1 MNRKQK
7 IIVSTTGIF
16 LVLLILVGLTYAYF
30 LTRINGN
37 KNDKSISV
45 TTANLR
51 LVYSDGTDG
60 VIGGTNIEP
69 SDTVYTKTFTVK
81 SEGNKNIEYGV
92 YLINVINQL
101 TRKEDV
107 KYTLECTTD
116 GTIKCNGVNET
127 TFPSGISQL
136 ITNTIEP
143 GKTHTYTFKFTY
155 KDTGTDQSID
165 MGKELS
171 AKIQIFGKL
180 PSGEYFPY
188 EEGTLSYNIINNA
201 KNNLNGT
208 EYLETPKTKV
218 AEEVA
223 DFEYKGIKK
232 NNTSSDDW
240 LGFPSTYKDYYI
252 TYGTGYTID
261 KNTGKFS
268 LTGVSTCKFSE
279 CYSNLSE
286 KYISTSYTTYLSE
299 TDTQKESSNLS
310 EILMIKSISVQ
321 TSSIGICGTIM
332 TTTTYGIEK
341 VLSKTED
348 DYGTSYYYR
357 GVVENNYVNFAGM
370 CWRIVR
376 VSGDGSIKLILED
389 QDNTCTSSNGNTTTT
404 SGLITNFGYTEY
416 AVNTLTATDGTTNSS
431 KLELMNYLKGGTDN
445 DRSMATAFKNFQIE
459 TLKNYLS
466 YLKSGDWCL
475 NDKAYATK
483 TDNTTPLTS
492 QEILDKRI
500 KGIAYYYDSYVRL
513 EGKTIKEPTLKCNG
527 TNMMKFG
534 DGTTNMYVGTLTA
547 DEVAYAGGS
556 TTGKHAGYY
565 YISGKIPLL
574 SPSYIVVA
582 NDGSL
587 SMNYQMVYYVS
598 GDATISSTNL
608 HYISSL
614 YFKPSI
620 NLKSGIKITSGD
632 GTKEKPYEIAN

>member
-116 GTIKCNGVNET
+116 GTITCNGVNET

-188 EEGTLSYNIINNA
+188 EEETLSYNIINNA

-218 AEEVA
+218 AEEVVE
-223 DFEYKGIKK
+223 FKYKAIEK
-232 NNTSSDDW
+232 NLPGNNIQSA
-240 LGFPSTYKDYYI
+240 PPTYKDYYI
-252 TYGTGYTID
+252 TYGTGYTLD
-261 KNTGKFS
+261 ENTGKFS
-268 LTGVSTCKFSE
+268 LTGVSTCKYSE
-279 CYSNLSE
+279 CYSNLAG
-286 KYISTSYTTYLSE
+286 KYIYALIVSASE
-299 TDTQKESSNLS
+299 TDIQKESSNLS
-310 EILMIKSISVQ
+310 EIFKIKKASEPSSTSISVE
-321 TSSIGICGTIM
+321 GTTF
-332 TTTTYGIEK
+332 TTTAYGTEK

-348 DYGTSYYYR
+348 DYGISYYYR
-357 GVVENNYVNFAGM
+357 GVVEDNYVNFAGM

-404 SGLITNFGYTEY
+404 SGLIENFGYTEY

-431 KLELMNYLKGGTDN
+431 KLRLMNYLKGGTYN
-445 DRSMATAFKNFQIE
+445 DKSMATAFKNFQIE
-459 TLKNYLS
+459 TLTNYLS

-475 NDKAYATK
+475 NDKAYATE

-500 KGIAYYYDSYVRL
+500 KGIAYYYDSYIRL
-513 EGKTIKEPTLKCNG
+513 YGKTSKEPTLKCNG

-534 DGTTNMYVGTLTA
+534 DGTTNMYVGTLTV

-556 TTGKHAGYY
+556 TTRNSKGYY
-565 YISGKIPLL
+565 YISKKIPLL
-574 SPSYIVVA
+574 SPAYIVIASNPSTSINEQLVFYA
-582 NDGSL
+582 SDNAKISLTSL
-587 SMNYQMVYYVS
+587 SQME
-598 GDATISSTNL
+598 N
-608 HYISSL
+608 L

-620 NLKSGIKITSGD
+620 NLKSGIKISSGD